1 MQDAPPTVAGV
12 TPQAG
17 ATGVGD
23 EINVTATLSERLR
36 PSTVD
41 GTTFVLVRKGTSI
54 RVPAVVRYDAERNR
68 AVLNPSEPLRAGATY
83 EARVRGGENGVKDL
97 AGKPL
102 ADTKAWGFTVGR

>member
-23 EINVTATLSERLR
+23 EINVTATFSERLR
-36 PSTVD
+36 PPTVD
-41 GTTFVLVRKGTSI
+41 GTTFVLVRKGTST

-68 AVLNPSEPLRAGATY
+68 AVLNPSPCAPGRPTWPGSGAARTASKIWRAS
-83 EARVRGGENGVKDL
+83 R
-97 AGKPL
+97 
-102 ADTKAWGFTVGR
+102 

>member
-1 MQDAPPTVAGV
+1 MQDAPPTVVGV
-12 TPQAG
+12 TLQAD

-23 EINVTATLSERLR
+23 EINVTATFSERPR

-41 GTTFVLVRKGTSI
+41 GTTFVLIRVGTST
-54 RVPAVVRYDAERNR
+54 RVPAVV
-68 AVLNPSEPLRAGATY
+68 NPSEPLRAGATY
-83 EARVRGGENGVKDL
+83 EARVRGGENGIKDL